1 MNTDATKPTTANSQ
15 PQSNTVSTPSASIV
29 KPKYV
34 KDKSVFYK
42 NSGYLKDLLGEK

>member
-1 MNTDATKPTTANSQ
+1 MNTDTSNTSTIAVQT
-15 PQSNTVSTPSASIV
+15 QSNTVSTPSASMI

-42 NSGYLKDLLGEK
+42 KSGYLKDLLGEK